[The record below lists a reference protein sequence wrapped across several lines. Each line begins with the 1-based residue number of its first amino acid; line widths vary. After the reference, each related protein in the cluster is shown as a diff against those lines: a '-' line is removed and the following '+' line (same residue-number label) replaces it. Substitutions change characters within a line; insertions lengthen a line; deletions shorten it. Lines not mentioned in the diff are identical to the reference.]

1 MSKSIKTAYTNF
13 LDDTRFPFCWYC
25 GATHYQIP
33 DWWFAPWLIERAHI
47 CNKPRREDPRAIIL
61 LCSACHKAAH
71 GERFQAYQRKRLDLA
86 GMLFLKSYLDGAN
99 FDLSWLQ
106 RHSVRILPK
115 PVCPWEHKAE
125 IPEVFRQFMG

>member
-1 MSKSIKTAYTNF
+1 MSRSIQAAYDRF
-13 LDDTRFPFCWYC
+13 LDDTKFPLCWYC
-25 GATHYQIP
+25 GAWANQIP
-33 DWWFAPWLIERAHI
+33 SWWYAPFLIERAHI
-47 CNKPRREDPRAIIL
+47 VNKPRREDPRAIIL

-71 GERFQAYQRKRLDLA
+71 GERFRFYARKPLDKP

-99 FDLSWLQ
+99 FDLPWLQ
-106 RHSVRILPK
+106 KHSVRILPK